1 MKPPQRSRAPL
12 SVGARFLFSLVLLV
26 APWALVA
33 CGSTGDDTGRDGDTG
48 QEASAAAAERP
59 QSVAPGINESYL
71 DPELDVERFVQRF
84 ETESREIYLQRAE
97 IVAWVDPRPGER
109 IADVG
114 AGTGLFAFPLAAAV
128 GPEGRLYAVEIAP
141 RFVEHLEEEAQRR
154 GLPQLRAVLGAE
166 DDVLLPPA
174 SVDKIFTCDTYHHFE
189 YPEATLASIHRALV
203 PGGRFYVID
212 FERIEGV
219 SRPWILGH
227 VRAGREVFQAEIE
240 AAGFEL
246 IDDTRVPG
254 LEENY
259 SLIFVKR

>member
-1 MKPPQRSRAPL
+1 MSTLPPPRDGRRSTRAPL
-12 SVGARFLFSLVLLV
+12 
-26 APWALVA
+26 APWTPLALLLLLAVA
-33 CGSTGDDTGRDGDTG
+33 CVCPP
-48 QEASAAAAERP
+48 SAAPEAPPERP

-84 ETESREIYLQRAE
+84 ETESREIYLYRE
-97 IVAWVDPRPGER
+97 NIVAWVDPQPGER

-114 AGTGLFAFPLAAAV
+114 AGTGLFSFPFAEAV
-128 GPEGRLYAVEIAP
+128 GNTGRVDAVEIAP
-141 RFVEHLEEEAQRR
+141 AFVEHLESEARR
-154 GLPQLRAVLGAE
+154 RNLPQLRAVLGAE
-166 DDVLLPPA
+166 DDILLPAA
-174 SVDKIFTCDTYHHFE
+174 SIDKLFTCDTYHHFE

-212 FERIEGV
+212 FERIEGI
-219 SRPWILGH
+219 SRPWVLGH